1 MVCACLKS
9 IDTLLNNV
17 EIFNIKNFNIISS
30 IHNRNINEFL
40 FIKLAPKKVRPEP
53 FISPQL
59 RAPNCGGGGQTDYNC
74 CKSNNPCSEGMG
86 DCDFDSDCFGGLKCG
101 TNNCWTQFRVQNGY
115 NWDIQADCCYGKRF
129 HKRQKEKR
137 RLMQIFK
144 LISISNFCNFRS
156 SQA

>member
-1 MVCACLKS
+1 MADCCYGMCLYS
-9 IDTLLNNV
+9 IYRLNFLIILKTFLINNKNV
-17 EIFNIKNFNIISS
+17 ND
-30 IHNRNINEFL
+30 FL

-129 HKRQKEKR
+129 HKRQKEKSR
-137 RLMQIFK
+137 D
-144 LISISNFCNFRS
+144 ISHDVFVQNNKCVNFL
-156 SQA
+156 